1 MKPIALML
9 LLVVLLAAFL
19 AGYLT
24 RALTHSHNA
33 AADAEEFRKAEQ
45 ALDKLFTIDPQPR
58 TRKQP

>member
-9 LLVVLLAAFL
+9 FLSVMLACFL

-24 RALTHSHNA
+24 RALTHPHDA
-33 AADAEEFRKAEQ
+33 AADAEEFRQAEQ
-45 ALDKLFTIDPQPR
+45 ALDKLFSIDPQPR